1 MTETSR
7 QRGLV
12 RDNQNK
18 ACWKSFDCSQ
28 MHGENLLSS
37 KDVRHQPAKPPGK
50 KIVLTGWI
58 IQPLDDFSAVCLV
71 GRRLHGHVEV
81 KWNNN
86 GFCCTALYCPQ
97 STILKFSSHFHLSPR
112 VSQVPCPVLFHSL
125 SPCMHSPPDFLPLS
139 SSLIFSLHITL
150 GLTFLITAPCLL
162 TRALLIS
169 SYASQNEEYWHSS
182 AIVKRIS
189 AQRFETASAG
199 FSWNMI
205 QTFKHGFP
213 EDWKLF
219 IDKYLAV
226 QKERWNSNTGE
237 STSLHDEQMDCL
249 TSSAMNELPSKVAE
263 RTSDT
268 VMKGIERDIR
278 LITPCAIHLH
288 TLQPKQLG
296 ERQDRRSNTENNS
309 STRTKR
315 KRDPLEKLLCSQE
328 WSAKSVLKSHKCS
341 INDKKVK
348 HSVVVLDRI
357 CVKSLT
363 MDPLQEP
370 PPWLNMSRGSQED
383 NPSALMGVRTRGD
396 AEENPVNPGKFANKE
411 KTLTSE
417 SSVSKQR
424 INLKQKRGK
433 GNYHATSIM
442 RRHASVESFNKENAD
457 KALLERKGLKKAM
470 LLKKHVSSSAIDI
483 SETVTHSK
491 DDHEHRSYRGKPAS
505 KTQQFKTQKKGFKE
519 TKSKTRG
526 ISRKIKS
533 SSNRRKRES
542 TVEWSK
548 EELARLY
555 SVVDSFPKKKSIL
568 WNQVSD
574 AVGCRTADECKKR
587 YKMGSKLLPIS
598 RFTSK
603 PTKVSG
609 KLQEKEKETVRI
621 TARAGTLK
629 RKRQVHEYLDHLTK
643 DDYSDPFASGASP
656 IYVGKKIVI
665 PSVRAMKTDDLGH
678 LQTPG
683 AATPK
688 SPLSMSFGVLA
699 NNHISPGML
708 EPVHRED
715 ADRYIFH
722 MQRSK
727 VGCNWGNLNIK
738 KKVCK
743 DDSHKRATNPIDHF
757 TTERAAVPTLA
768 SNGILIEDNI
778 LPNSLD
784 KDSDEEEDYY
794 FSD

>member
-18 ACWKSFDCSQ
+18 ACWKSFSYRQ
-28 MHGENLLSS
+28 MHGGEYKEDLLSS

-50 KIVLTGWI
+50 KIVLTSWI
-58 IQPLDDFSAVCLV
+58 VQPLDDFSAVCLV
-71 GRRLHGHVEV
+71 GRRL
-81 KWNNN
+81 
-86 GFCCTALYCPQ
+86 
-97 STILKFSSHFHLSPR
+97 S
-112 VSQVPCPVLFHSL
+112 
-125 SPCMHSPPDFLPLS
+125 
-139 SSLIFSLHITL
+139 
-150 GLTFLITAPCLL
+150 
-162 TRALLIS
+162 
-169 SYASQNEEYWHSS
+169 ASQNEEYWHSS

-189 AQRFETASAG
+189 AQRFETASGSIYVLEGCINAQDARMEAG

-205 QTFKHGFP
+205 KTFKHGFP
-213 EDWKLF
+213 EDWKQF

-226 QKERWNSNTGE
+226 QKERWNNSTGE
-237 STSLHDEQMDCL
+237 STLLHDEQMDYL
-249 TSSAMNELPSKVAE
+249 TSSAMNELPSQVAE

-278 LITPCAIHLH
+278 LVTPCTIHLH

-315 KRDPLEKLLCSQE
+315 KKDPLEKPLCSQE
-328 WSAKSVLKSHKCS
+328 PSAKSVLESHKCS
-341 INDKKVK
+341 INDKKLK
-348 HSVVVLDRI
+348 HSFVVLDNI

-363 MDPLQEP
+363 MDPLQESP
-370 PPWLNMSRGSQED
+370 PCLNMSRGSQED
-383 NPSALMGVRTRGD
+383 KLSALMGVQTRGD
-396 AEENPVNPGKFANKE
+396 TEENPVKPGKFANKE

-424 INLKQKRGK
+424 KNLKQKRGK

-442 RRHASVESFNKENAD
+442 RRHASMESFNKENAD
-457 KALLERKGLKKAM
+457 KVWLERKGLKKAK
-470 LLKKHVSSSAIDI
+470 LLKKHVSSSASDI
-483 SETVTHSK
+483 SEPVTHSK
-491 DDHEHRSYRGKPAS
+491 DDHAHRSYRDKPAS
-505 KTQQFKTQKKGFKE
+505 KTHKFKTQKKGFNE

-533 SSNRRKRES
+533 SSNHRKRES

-574 AVGCRTADECKKR
+574 AVGCRTADDCKKR

-598 RFTSK
+598 RFTSE

-609 KLQEKEKETVRI
+609 KPQEKAKETVRI
-621 TARAGTLK
+621 TAKAGTLK

-643 DDYSDPFASGASP
+643 DDYSDPFALGSSP
-656 IYVGKKIVI
+656 VYVGKKIVI
-665 PSVRAMKTDDLGH
+665 PSMRAMKTDDLGH

-699 NNHISPGML
+699 SNHISPGML

-715 ADRYIFH
+715 ADRYIFQ

-727 VGCNWGNLNIK
+727 AGCNWGNLNLQK
-738 KKVCK
+738 KLCK
-743 DDSHKRATNPIDHF
+743 DDSHKRVTTPINHF
-757 TTERAAVPTLA
+757 ITERAAPTLA

-778 LPNSLD
+778 LQNSLD

>member
-18 ACWKSFDCSQ
+18 ACWKSFSYRQ
-28 MHGENLLSS
+28 MHGGEYKEDLLSS

-50 KIVLTGWI
+50 KIVLTSWI
-58 IQPLDDFSAVCLV
+58 VQPLDDFSAVCLV
-71 GRRLHGHVEV
+71 GRRL
-81 KWNNN
+81 
-86 GFCCTALYCPQ
+86 
-97 STILKFSSHFHLSPR
+97 S
-112 VSQVPCPVLFHSL
+112 
-125 SPCMHSPPDFLPLS
+125 
-139 SSLIFSLHITL
+139 
-150 GLTFLITAPCLL
+150 
-162 TRALLIS
+162 
-169 SYASQNEEYWHSS
+169 ASQNEEYWHSS

-189 AQRFETASAG
+189 AQRFETASGSIYVLEGCINAQDARMEAG

-205 QTFKHGFP
+205 KTFKHGFP
-213 EDWKLF
+213 EDWKQF

-226 QKERWNSNTGE
+226 QKERWNNSTGE
-237 STSLHDEQMDCL
+237 STLLHDEQMDYL
-249 TSSAMNELPSKVAE
+249 TSSAMNELPSQVAE

-278 LITPCAIHLH
+278 LITPCTIHLH

-315 KRDPLEKLLCSQE
+315 KKDPLEKPLCSQE
-328 WSAKSVLKSHKCS
+328 PSAKSVLESHKCS
-341 INDKKVK
+341 INDKKLK
-348 HSVVVLDRI
+348 HSFVVLDNI

-363 MDPLQEP
+363 MDPLQESP
-370 PPWLNMSRGSQED
+370 PCLNMSRGSQED
-383 NPSALMGVRTRGD
+383 KLSALMGVQTRGD
-396 AEENPVNPGKFANKE
+396 TEENPVKPGKFANKE

-424 INLKQKRGK
+424 KNLKQKRGK

-442 RRHASVESFNKENAD
+442 RRHASMESFNKENAD
-457 KALLERKGLKKAM
+457 KVWLERKGLKKAK
-470 LLKKHVSSSAIDI
+470 LLKKHVSSSASDI
-483 SETVTHSK
+483 SEPVTHSK
-491 DDHEHRSYRGKPAS
+491 DDHAHRSYRDKPAS
-505 KTQQFKTQKKGFKE
+505 KTHKFKTQKKGFNE

-533 SSNRRKRES
+533 SSNHRKRES

-574 AVGCRTADECKKR
+574 AVGCRTADDCKKR

-598 RFTSK
+598 RFTSE
-603 PTKVSG
+603 PTKVSS
-609 KLQEKEKETVRI
+609 KPQEKAKETVRI
-621 TARAGTLK
+621 TAKAGTLK

-643 DDYSDPFASGASP
+643 DDYSDPFALGSSP
-656 IYVGKKIVI
+656 VYVGKKIVI
-665 PSVRAMKTDDLGH
+665 PSMRAMKTDDLGH

-699 NNHISPGML
+699 SNHISPGML

-715 ADRYIFH
+715 ADRYIFQ

-727 VGCNWGNLNIK
+727 AGCNWGNLNLQK
-738 KKVCK
+738 LCK
-743 DDSHKRATNPIDHF
+743 DDSHKRVNTPINHF
-757 TTERAAVPTLA
+757 ITERAAAPTLA

-778 LPNSLD
+778 LQNSLD

>member
-18 ACWKSFDCSQ
+18 ACWKSFSYRQ
-28 MHGENLLSS
+28 MHGGEYKEDLLSS

-50 KIVLTGWI
+50 KIVLTSWI
-58 IQPLDDFSAVCLV
+58 VQPLDDFSAVCLV
-71 GRRLHGHVEV
+71 GRRL
-81 KWNNN
+81 
-86 GFCCTALYCPQ
+86 
-97 STILKFSSHFHLSPR
+97 S
-112 VSQVPCPVLFHSL
+112 
-125 SPCMHSPPDFLPLS
+125 
-139 SSLIFSLHITL
+139 
-150 GLTFLITAPCLL
+150 
-162 TRALLIS
+162 
-169 SYASQNEEYWHSS
+169 ASQNEEYWHSS

-189 AQRFETASAG
+189 AQRFETASGSIYVLEGCINAQDARMEAG

-205 QTFKHGFP
+205 KTFKHGFP
-213 EDWKLF
+213 EDWKQF

-226 QKERWNSNTGE
+226 QKERWNNSTGE
-237 STSLHDEQMDCL
+237 STLLHDEQMDYL
-249 TSSAMNELPSKVAE
+249 TSSAMNELPSQVAE

-278 LITPCAIHLH
+278 LITPCTIHLH

-315 KRDPLEKLLCSQE
+315 KKDPLEKPLCSQE
-328 WSAKSVLKSHKCS
+328 PSAKSVLESHKCS
-341 INDKKVK
+341 INDKKLK
-348 HSVVVLDRI
+348 HSFVVLDNI

-363 MDPLQEP
+363 MDPLQESP
-370 PPWLNMSRGSQED
+370 PCLNMSRGSQED
-383 NPSALMGVRTRGD
+383 KLSALMGVQTRGD
-396 AEENPVNPGKFANKE
+396 TEENPVKPGKFANKE

-424 INLKQKRGK
+424 KNLKQKRGK

-442 RRHASVESFNKENAD
+442 RRHASMESFNKENAD
-457 KALLERKGLKKAM
+457 KVWLERKGLKKAK
-470 LLKKHVSSSAIDI
+470 LLKKHVSSSASDI
-483 SETVTHSK
+483 SEPVTHSK
-491 DDHEHRSYRGKPAS
+491 DDHAHRSYRDKPAS
-505 KTQQFKTQKKGFKE
+505 KTHKFKTQKKGFNE

-533 SSNRRKRES
+533 SSNHRKRES

-574 AVGCRTADECKKR
+574 AVGCRTADDCKKR

-598 RFTSK
+598 RFTSE
-603 PTKVSG
+603 PTKVSS
-609 KLQEKEKETVRI
+609 KPQEKAKETVRI
-621 TARAGTLK
+621 TAKAGTLK

-643 DDYSDPFASGASP
+643 DDYSDPFALGSSP
-656 IYVGKKIVI
+656 VYVGKKIVI
-665 PSVRAMKTDDLGH
+665 PSMRAMKTDDLGH

-699 NNHISPGML
+699 SNHISPGML

-715 ADRYIFH
+715 ADRYIFQ

-727 VGCNWGNLNIK
+727 AGCNWGNLNLQK
-738 KKVCK
+738 KLCK
-743 DDSHKRATNPIDHF
+743 DDSHKRVNTPINHF
-757 TTERAAVPTLA
+757 ITERAAPTLA

-778 LPNSLD
+778 LQNSLD

>member
-7 QRGLV
+7 QHSLV

-18 ACWKSFDCSQ
+18 ACWKSFGCSQ
-28 MHGENLLSS
+28 MHGEDLLSS

-50 KIVLTGWI
+50 KIVLTNWI

-71 GRRLHGHVEV
+71 GRRL
-81 KWNNN
+81 
-86 GFCCTALYCPQ
+86 
-97 STILKFSSHFHLSPR
+97 S
-112 VSQVPCPVLFHSL
+112 
-125 SPCMHSPPDFLPLS
+125 
-139 SSLIFSLHITL
+139 
-150 GLTFLITAPCLL
+150 
-162 TRALLIS
+162 
-169 SYASQNEEYWHSS
+169 ASQNEEYWHSS

-189 AQRFETASAG
+189 AQRFETASGSIYILEGCINAQDARMEAG

-205 QTFKHGFP
+205 KTFKHGFP

-219 IDKYLAV
+219 IDKYLVV
-226 QKERWNSNTGE
+226 QKERWNSSTGK

-268 VMKGIERDIR
+268 VMKLIERDIR
-278 LITPCAIHLH
+278 LITPCAIHLY

-296 ERQDRRSNTENNS
+296 ERQDGRSNTENNF

-315 KRDPLEKLLCSQE
+315 KRDPLEKPLRSQE
-328 WSAKSVLKSHKCS
+328 WSAQSVLESHKCS

-348 HSVVVLDRI
+348 HSVVVLDKI

-363 MDPLQEP
+363 MDPLQEFP
-370 PPWLNMSRGSQED
+370 PCLNMSRESQEN

-396 AEENPVNPGKFANKE
+396 TEENPVNPGKFANKE

-457 KALLERKGLKKAM
+457 KAWLERKGVKKAM
-470 LLKKHVSSSAIDI
+470 LLQ

-491 DDHEHRSYRGKPAS
+491 DDHKHRSLRGKPSS
-505 KTQQFKTQKKGFKE
+505 KTQKFKTQKKGFKE

-526 ISRKIKS
+526 TSRKIKS
-533 SSNRRKRES
+533 SSTRRKRES
-542 TVEWSK
+542 TTEWSK

-574 AVGCRTADECKKR
+574 AVGCRTADDCKKR

-598 RFTSK
+598 RFTSEA
-603 PTKVSG
+603 TKVSG
-609 KLQEKEKETVRI
+609 KLQEKENETVRI
-621 TARAGTLK
+621 TARVGTLK
-629 RKRQVHEYLDHLTK
+629 RKRQVHEYLDHLAK

-665 PSVRAMKTDDLGH
+665 PSVSAMKTDDLGH

-708 EPVHRED
+708 EPVHRKD
-715 ADRYIFH
+715 ADRYIFQ

-727 VGCNWGNLNIK
+727 VGCNWGNLNL

-743 DDSHKRATNPIDHF
+743 DDSHKRTTTPINHF

-794 FSD
+794 FSE

>member
-18 ACWKSFDCSQ
+18 ACWKSFSYRQ
-28 MHGENLLSS
+28 MHGGEYKEDLLSS

-50 KIVLTGWI
+50 KIVLTSWI
-58 IQPLDDFSAVCLV
+58 VQPLDDFSAVCLV
-71 GRRLHGHVEV
+71 GRRL
-81 KWNNN
+81 
-86 GFCCTALYCPQ
+86 
-97 STILKFSSHFHLSPR
+97 S
-112 VSQVPCPVLFHSL
+112 
-125 SPCMHSPPDFLPLS
+125 
-139 SSLIFSLHITL
+139 
-150 GLTFLITAPCLL
+150 
-162 TRALLIS
+162 
-169 SYASQNEEYWHSS
+169 ASQNEEYWHSS

-189 AQRFETASAG
+189 AQRFETASGSIYVLEGCINAQDARMEAG

-205 QTFKHGFP
+205 KTFKHGFP
-213 EDWKLF
+213 EDWKQF

-226 QKERWNSNTGE
+226 QKERWNNSTGE
-237 STSLHDEQMDCL
+237 STLLHDEQMDYL
-249 TSSAMNELPSKVAE
+249 TSSAMNELPSQVAE

-278 LITPCAIHLH
+278 LVTPCTIHLH

-315 KRDPLEKLLCSQE
+315 KKDPLEKPLCSQE
-328 WSAKSVLKSHKCS
+328 PSAKSVLESHKCS
-341 INDKKVK
+341 INDKKLK
-348 HSVVVLDRI
+348 HSFVVLDNI

-363 MDPLQEP
+363 MDPLQESP
-370 PPWLNMSRGSQED
+370 PCLNMSRGSQED
-383 NPSALMGVRTRGD
+383 KLSALMGVQTRGD
-396 AEENPVNPGKFANKE
+396 TEENPVKPGKFANKE

-424 INLKQKRGK
+424 KNLKQKRGK

-442 RRHASVESFNKENAD
+442 RRHASMESFNKENAD
-457 KALLERKGLKKAM
+457 KVWLERKGLKKAK
-470 LLKKHVSSSAIDI
+470 LLKKHVSSSASDI
-483 SETVTHSK
+483 SEPVTHSK
-491 DDHEHRSYRGKPAS
+491 DDHAHRSYRDKPAS
-505 KTQQFKTQKKGFKE
+505 KTHKFKTQKKGFNE

-533 SSNRRKRES
+533 SSNHRKRES

-574 AVGCRTADECKKR
+574 AVGCRTADDCKKR

-598 RFTSK
+598 RFTSE

-609 KLQEKEKETVRI
+609 KPQEKAKETVRI
-621 TARAGTLK
+621 TAKAGTLK

-643 DDYSDPFASGASP
+643 DDYSDPFALGSSP
-656 IYVGKKIVI
+656 VYVGKKIVI
-665 PSVRAMKTDDLGH
+665 PSMRAMKTDDLGH

-699 NNHISPGML
+699 SNHISPGML

-715 ADRYIFH
+715 ADRYIFQ

-727 VGCNWGNLNIK
+727 AGCNWGNLNLQK
-738 KKVCK
+738 LCK
-743 DDSHKRATNPIDHF
+743 DDSHKRVTTPINHF
-757 TTERAAVPTLA
+757 ITERAAPTLA

-778 LPNSLD
+778 LQNSLD

>member
-18 ACWKSFDCSQ
+18 ACWKSFSYRQ
-28 MHGENLLSS
+28 MHGGEYKEDLLSS

-50 KIVLTGWI
+50 KIVLTSWI
-58 IQPLDDFSAVCLV
+58 VQPLDDFSAVCLV
-71 GRRLHGHVEV
+71 GRRL
-81 KWNNN
+81 
-86 GFCCTALYCPQ
+86 
-97 STILKFSSHFHLSPR
+97 S
-112 VSQVPCPVLFHSL
+112 
-125 SPCMHSPPDFLPLS
+125 
-139 SSLIFSLHITL
+139 
-150 GLTFLITAPCLL
+150 
-162 TRALLIS
+162 
-169 SYASQNEEYWHSS
+169 ASQNEEYWHSS

-189 AQRFETASAG
+189 AQRFETASGSIYVLEGCINAQDARMEAG

-205 QTFKHGFP
+205 KTFKHGFP
-213 EDWKLF
+213 EDWKQF

-226 QKERWNSNTGE
+226 QKERWNNSTGE
-237 STSLHDEQMDCL
+237 STLLHDEQMDYL
-249 TSSAMNELPSKVAE
+249 TSSAMNELPSQVAE

-278 LITPCAIHLH
+278 LVTPCTIHLH

-315 KRDPLEKLLCSQE
+315 KKDPLEKPLCSQE
-328 WSAKSVLKSHKCS
+328 PSAKSVLESHKCS
-341 INDKKVK
+341 INDKKLK
-348 HSVVVLDRI
+348 HSFVVLDNI

-363 MDPLQEP
+363 MDPLQESP
-370 PPWLNMSRGSQED
+370 PCLNMSRGSQED
-383 NPSALMGVRTRGD
+383 KLSALMGVQTRGD
-396 AEENPVNPGKFANKE
+396 TEENPVKPGKFANKE

-424 INLKQKRGK
+424 KNLKQKRGK

-442 RRHASVESFNKENAD
+442 RRHASMESFNKENAD
-457 KALLERKGLKKAM
+457 KVWLERKGLKKAK
-470 LLKKHVSSSAIDI
+470 LLKKHVSSSASDI
-483 SETVTHSK
+483 SEPVTHSK
-491 DDHEHRSYRGKPAS
+491 DDHAHRSYRDKPAS
-505 KTQQFKTQKKGFKE
+505 KTHKFKTQKKGFNE

-533 SSNRRKRES
+533 SSNHRKRES

-574 AVGCRTADECKKR
+574 AVGCRTADDCKKR

-598 RFTSK
+598 RFTSE

-609 KLQEKEKETVRI
+609 KPQEKAKETVRI
-621 TARAGTLK
+621 TAKAGTLK

-643 DDYSDPFASGASP
+643 DDYSDPFALGSSP
-656 IYVGKKIVI
+656 VYVGKKIVI
-665 PSVRAMKTDDLGH
+665 PSMRAMKTDDLGH

-699 NNHISPGML
+699 SNHISPGML

-715 ADRYIFH
+715 ADRYIFQ

-727 VGCNWGNLNIK
+727 AGCNWGNLNLQK
-738 KKVCK
+738 LCK
-743 DDSHKRATNPIDHF
+743 DDSHKRVTTPINHF
-757 TTERAAVPTLA
+757 ITERAAAPTLA

-778 LPNSLD
+778 LQNSLD